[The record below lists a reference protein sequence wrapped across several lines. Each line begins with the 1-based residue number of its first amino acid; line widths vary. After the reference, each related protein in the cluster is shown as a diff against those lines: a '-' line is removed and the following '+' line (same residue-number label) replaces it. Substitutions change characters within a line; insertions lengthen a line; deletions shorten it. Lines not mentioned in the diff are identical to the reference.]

1 MGRQVKLITSRGTS
15 QTFTSSAEKLQDLF
29 PKLAELGVNIEGS
42 RFLKDADYELNGP
55 QARLPEGDFKLYVSP
70 KQTKSGYYDED
81 TEEYIDTDVNIY
93 EEIKHLNERVSSL
106 ERQLSREGASV
117 RVAPR
122 RFEDIEDENTMAEIE
137 RRG

>member
-1 MGRQVKLITSRGTS
+1 MERQVKLITSRGTS

-81 TEEYIDTDVNIY
+81 EDIDTNVNIY
-93 EEIKHLNERVSSL
+93 EELDDLKKRVTSL
-106 ERQLSREGASV
+106 ERQLSREGASIKV
-117 RVAPR
+117 AAPR

>member
-1 MGRQVKLITSRGTS
+1 MERQVKLITSRGTS
-15 QTFTSSAEKLQDLF
+15 QTFTTSAEKLEDLY

-42 RFLKDADYELNGP
+42 RFLKDADYELNGS

-81 TEEYIDTDVNIY
+81 EDIDTNVNIY
-93 EEIKHLNERVSSL
+93 EELDDLKKRVSNL
-106 ERQLSREGASV
+106 ERQLPKPNLSD
-117 RVAPR
+117 RVSPR
-122 RFEDIEDENTMAEIE
+122 RFEDIEDENTMREIE